1 MWKRKE
7 SLSGFASVVV
17 AKASK
22 KGPGATSTSERKVV
36 EDNEKMEFD
45 NSKESQ
51 EELFNFE
58 NLEEEEGYA
67 STQKMEKKKKKPIM
81 LGLKRITVLYFVFV
95 LFFITVI
102 ILKS

>member
-1 MWKRKE
+1 M
-7 SLSGFASVVV
+7 
-17 AKASK
+17 
-22 KGPGATSTSERKVV
+22 KVV

-67 STQKMEKKKKKPIM
+67 STKKIEKKKKPIM